1 MLYVSIPAAL
11 GEDFKQICLK
21 CYKEL
26 YQSFKKQAYQGLKR
40 LTGQSDTPRAAAVCG
55 RR

>member
-21 CYKEL
+21 FYKEL
-26 YQSFKKQAYQGLKR
+26 YQIKKQAYQGLKR
-40 LTGQSDTPRAAAVCG
+40 LTDQSDTPRAAAVCG